1 MLKMN
6 KLVLLHNALQ
16 TPDGT
21 IIESRH
27 RHDYKEYT
35 DANGKTYMIDGGLDY
50 VRCSVHGDENNMCV
64 WDDDPYDKIREAVD
78 WGTFGINGDQPLSY
92 VKLCDMDTAH
102 IQACLDTIRTIYPQI
117 RKVFETEIEYRKE
130 KSNES

>member
-1 MLKMN
+1 MT
-6 KLVLLHNALQ
+6 KLIRNSIQ

-35 DANGKTYMIDGGLDY
+35 DANGKTYMVDGGLDY
-50 VRCSVHGDENNMCV
+50 ARWSGNGDEKNRRV
-64 WDDDPYDKIREAVD
+64 WSDESFDKIREAVE
-78 WGTFGINGDQPLSY
+78 WGTYGINGDQPLSY

-117 RKVFETEIEYRKE
+117 RESFESEIEYRK
-130 KSNES
+130 SNES

>member
-6 KLVLLHNALQ
+6 KLVHNALQ

-27 RHDYKEYT
+27 RHDYKLYT

-78 WGTFGINGDQPLSY
+78 WGTYGINGDQPLSY